1 MFDVGIAERLQLVV
15 VTRLIVEGEVKE
27 LRGGGNARIATWKF
41 KEVVLESD
49 SKPATKRTSEDEA

>member
-27 LRGGGNARIATWKF
+27 LRGWGNGRIATWKF
-41 KEVVLESD
+41 KKVVLESD
-49 SKPATKRTSEDEA
+49 SKPVTKRMREDEA

>member
-27 LRGGGNARIATWKF
+27 LRGWGNGRIATWKF

-49 SKPATKRTSEDEA
+49 SKPVTKRMREDEA